1 MKKVLL
7 SILTLLTLL
16 VPALAGGS
24 VSKSQL
30 SAFISDCR
38 RYDGVEVV
46 RLGGLTAMALKA
58 TIRLAAAD
66 DPDARELVKVIS
78 NIKKVIVFDYDDCEP
93 VVRNKINRKLDR
105 ILSGSDLLLET
116 REDGQAM
123 QIYGVIDERA
133 GTVRDFVMH
142 DASGSSLICFFGSIS
157 IDKLSRVLADND

>member
-16 VPALAGGS
+16 TPAFAGGS
-24 VSKSQL
+24 VSKNQL
-30 SAFISDCR
+30 SSFISECR

-46 RLGGLTAMALKA
+46 RLGGPTAIALKT

-66 DPDARELVKVIS
+66 DPDAQEFIRLIS
-78 NIKKVIVFDYDDCEP
+78 KIKKVIVFDYDDCAP
-93 VVRNKINRKLDR
+93 AVRDKINRRLDR
-105 ILSGSDLLLET
+105 ILEGSDLLLEA

-157 IDKLSRVLADND
+157 IDKLSRVLSDND

>member
-7 SILTLLTLL
+7 SILTLMTLL
-16 VPALAGGS
+16 TPALAGGG
-24 VSKSQL
+24 VSKNQL
-30 SAFISDCR
+30 SSFISECR

-46 RLGGLTAMALKA
+46 RLGGLTAMALKT

-66 DPDARELVKVIS
+66 DPDARELVKLIS
-78 NIKKVIVFDYDDCEP
+78 NIKRVCVVDYEDCEP
-93 VVRNKINRKLDR
+93 AVRDKISRKLDR

-116 REDGQAM
+116 RENGQAM
-123 QIYGVIDERA
+123 QIYGVVDERA

-157 IDKLSRVLADND
+157 IDKLSRILADND